1 MDGSNVDGPAKVS
14 RRRCGL
20 CGTDV
25 LLAKTEN
32 GTLEYY
38 ETGHTRM
45 LVVLSFPEID
55 GKKRVAL
62 GPCWEKHGD
71 ELHAKDDEPTVYF
84 AHVKHRCPPAPQFSA
99 MKK

>member
-1 MDGSNVDGPAKVS
+1 MPGPKKLS
-14 RRRCGL
+14 RGKCGL
-20 CGTDV
+20 CGAAVV
-25 LLAKTEN
+25 LAEMED
-32 GTLEYY
+32 GIHESY

-71 ELHAKDDEPTVYF
+71 EIHAKDDEPTVYF